1 METGTDLELVLEI
14 VELANHLVILLVQS
28 LVFASQGPNFKL
40 ELHVK
45 VADTFAGLQA
55 VVTLFLLLQINL
67 MSINLTREVEIYTL
81 DKESSLAIISLFSLS
96 SLSKWAIS

>member
-40 ELHVK
+40 ELHVE

-67 MSINLTREVEIYTL
+67 MSINSTREVEIYTL

-96 SLSKWAIS
+96 SLSNWAIS

>member
-1 METGTDLELVLEI
+1 METGTNLDLVLEI
-14 VELANHLVILLVQS
+14 VELTNHL
-28 LVFASQGPNFKL
+28 LVFLLQALVFPPQGPNFKL

-67 MSINLTREVEIYTL
+67 MSINSTREVEVYTL

-96 SLSKWAIS
+96 SLSNWAIS